1 MSSISR
7 EGDGQVA
14 VGSGAVTTY
23 ICQKAKASEIRGI
36 GKILE
41 MVAQTGRR
49 DTESSIILLLQGSA
63 GWYRVVSSKQGAGER
78 AAQNFAYPLKCSPC
92 PCTENSG

>member
-1 MSSISR
+1 MSSVPQPQEQHLQ

-23 ICQKAKASEIRGI
+23 TCGKAKASETRGI

-49 DTESSIILLLQGSA
+49 DTENSIILLLEGSV

-78 AAQNFAYPLKCSPC
+78 ELHRIFLAL
-92 PCTENSG
+92 